1 MVYFNS
7 SANMCPKNWLHL
19 KIIKYEGLI
28 SSILGSR
35 LVSDS
40 HQNKWLKCKEGAPQ
54 TVGLAD
60 TLYSI
65 EWLTEASLQPPGGRD
80 SVLFLSLSFRSLPQ
94 LAVLP
99 CWKQTEEPS
108 SHLSS
113 PLSVHGTSGK
123 AIHDTRLCLSRLW
136 HEVMERR
143 ELSTTCPSLPY
154 KWKTSDHM
162 AHFPASPLSL

>member
-60 TLYSI
+60 N
-65 EWLTEASLQPPGGRD
+65 P
-80 SVLFLSLSFRSLPQ
+80 LFNRVAHRGFSAAPWR
-94 LAVLP
+94 
-99 CWKQTEEPS
+99 E
-108 SHLSS
+108 
-113 PLSVHGTSGK
+113 G
-123 AIHDTRLCLSRLW
+123 LCLI
-136 HEVMERR
+136 
-143 ELSTTCPSLPY
+143 PLPFFQIL
-154 KWKTSDHM
+154 
-162 AHFPASPLSL
+162 APASSSSMLKADRGTKFSSELPTECTWYLGQSHP